1 MKNIILIL
9 LAFFVLIGCAPKE
22 VVIDRKQVKTE
33 KEELVLIQ
41 NESNPGSL
49 FYQRKKEKVIIEDD
63 SINKIAIL
71 YPSRIVGKYAKS
83 TISTISAFLIY
94 NDKPFVIETFDTYD
108 ENPENILEQVNLLK
122 ENGFTKV
129 IAMFTS
135 NGFNTLNLDSDSSF
149 ANFYFPLINKSEV
162 KTYKSNFIFGGISYD
177 DQLQI
182 LETLSTNRNTMFY
195 VKSYLGNKLKESY
208 EQIFSNPGIIKEIER
223 ANNRYKYIMEDERI
237 VGNTII
243 VNTPIVKTSIILSQL
258 TAFEVNPLKVL
269 STQLNYNPLLIKL
282 TQERDRENFFVVSS
296 IEEVDSFLE
305 EYTKL
310 LGGDVTYNWVDYSSL
325 VGANYLL
332 FSQYAQDKQEEKAN
346 NFIIMKEKDENGK
359 ELIKDRNEEIVKTK
373 IIENQADYK
382 PTLYGT
388 TPYGFSKMELN

>member
-1 MKNIILIL
+1 LKNIILIL
-9 LAFFVLIGCAPKE
+9 VAFFVFIGCAPKE
-22 VVIDRKQVKTE
+22 VVIDKKPVQTK
-33 KEELVLIQ
+33 KEEFVLIQ
-41 NESNPGSL
+41 NESNQNSM
-49 FYQRKKEKVIIEDD
+49 YQRVKENTIIEDNG
-63 SINKIAIL
+63 INKIAIL

-108 ENPENILEQVNLLK
+108 ENPENILEQLNFLK
-122 ENGFTKV
+122 EGGFSKV

-162 KTYKSNFIFGGISYD
+162 KTQKSNFIFGGISYEE
-177 DQLQI
+177 QLQV
-182 LETLSTNRNTMFY
+182 LETLSSNRNTMFY

-237 VGNTII
+237 VENTII

-258 TAFEVNPLKVL
+258 TAFEVNPVKVL

-296 IEEVDSFLE
+296 IENVDSFLE

-332 FSQYAQDKQEEKAN
+332 YSQNKQEEKSN
-346 NFIIMKEKDENGK
+346 SFIIMEEKNENDK
-359 ELIKDRNEEIVKTK
+359 ELKKEIIKTK
-373 IIENQADYK
+373 VIENQADYK
-382 PTLYGT
+382 STLYGT

>member
-1 MKNIILIL
+1 MKNIVLIL
-9 LAFFVLIGCAPKE
+9 VAFFVFIGCAPKE
-22 VVIDRKQVKTE
+22 VVIDKKNVQTK
-33 KEELVLIQ
+33 KEEFVLIQ
-41 NESNPGSL
+41 NESNENSM
-49 FYQRKKEKVIIEDD
+49 YQVVKEDVIIEDKGL
-63 SINKIAIL
+63 SKIAIL
-71 YPSRIVGKYAKS
+71 YPSRMVGKYAKS
-83 TISTISAFLIY
+83 TINTISAFLIY

-108 ENPENILEQVNLLK
+108 ENPENILEQINLLK

-135 NGFNTLNLDSDSSF
+135 NGFNTLNLDDDISF
-149 ANFYFPLINKSEV
+149 AKFYFPLINKSEV
-162 KTYKSNFIFGGISYD
+162 KTQKTNFIFGGISYEN
-177 DQLQI
+177 QLQL
-182 LETLSTNRNTMFY
+182 LETLSSNRNTMFY
-195 VKSYLGNKLKESY
+195 VKSYLGNKLKDSY
-208 EQIFSNPGIIKEIER
+208 KQIFSNPGIIKEIER
-223 ANNRYKYIMEDERI
+223 ANNRYKYIMKDERI

-296 IEEVDSFLE
+296 IENVDSFLE

-332 FSQYAQDKQEEKAN
+332 YSQNKQEEKN
-346 NFIIMKEKDENGK
+346 NSFIIMEEKNENDLK
-359 ELIKDRNEEIVKTK
+359 QEIIKTK
-373 IIENQADYK
+373 VIDNQADYK
-382 PTLYGT
+382 STLYGT
-388 TPYGFSKMELN
+388 TPYGFSKM

>member
-9 LAFFVLIGCAPKE
+9 VAFFVFIGCAPKE
-22 VVIDRKQVKTE
+22 VVIDKKPVQTK
-33 KEELVLIQ
+33 KEEFVLIQ
-41 NESNPGSL
+41 NESNQNSM
-49 FYQRKKEKVIIEDD
+49 YQRVKENTIIEDNG
-63 SINKIAIL
+63 INKIAIL

-108 ENPENILEQVNLLK
+108 ENPENILEQLNFLK
-122 ENGFTKV
+122 EGGFSKV

-162 KTYKSNFIFGGISYD
+162 KTQKSNFIFGGISYEE
-177 DQLQI
+177 QLQV
-182 LETLSTNRNTMFY
+182 LETLSSNRNTMFY

-258 TAFEVNPLKVL
+258 TAFEVNPIKVL

-296 IEEVDSFLE
+296 IENVDSFLE

-332 FSQYAQDKQEEKAN
+332 YSQNKQEEKSN
-346 NFIIMKEKDENGK
+346 SFIIMEEKNENDK
-359 ELIKDRNEEIVKTK
+359 ELKKEIIKTK
-373 IIENQADYK
+373 VIENQADYK
-382 PTLYGT
+382 STLYGT

>member
-1 MKNIILIL
+1 MKNIILIIV
-9 LAFFVLIGCAPKE
+9 AFFVFIGCAPKE
-22 VVIDRKQVKTE
+22 VVIDKKPVQTK
-33 KEELVLIQ
+33 KEEFVLIQ
-41 NESNPGSL
+41 NESNQNSM
-49 FYQRKKEKVIIEDD
+49 YQRVKENTIVEDNG
-63 SINKIAIL
+63 INKIAIL

-108 ENPENILEQVNLLK
+108 ENPENILEQLNFLK
-122 ENGFTKV
+122 EGGFSKV

-162 KTYKSNFIFGGISYD
+162 KTQKSNFIFGGISYEE
-177 DQLQI
+177 QLQV
-182 LETLSTNRNTMFY
+182 LETLSSNRNTMFY

-258 TAFEVNPLKVL
+258 TAFEVNPIKVL

-296 IEEVDSFLE
+296 IENVDSFLE

-332 FSQYAQDKQEEKAN
+332 YSQNKEEEKSN
-346 NFIIMKEKDENGK
+346 SFIIMEEKNENDK
-359 ELIKDRNEEIVKTK
+359 ELKKEIIKTK
-373 IIENQADYK
+373 VIENQADYK
-382 PTLYGT
+382 STLYGT

>member
-1 MKNIILIL
+1 LKNIILIL
-9 LAFFVLIGCAPKE
+9 VAFFVFIGCAPKE
-22 VVIDRKQVKTE
+22 VVIDKKPVQTK
-33 KEELVLIQ
+33 KEEFVLIQ
-41 NESNPGSL
+41 NESNQNSM
-49 FYQRKKEKVIIEDD
+49 YQRVKENTIIEDNG
-63 SINKIAIL
+63 INKIAIL

-108 ENPENILEQVNLLK
+108 ENPENILEQLNFLK
-122 ENGFTKV
+122 EGGFSKV

-162 KTYKSNFIFGGISYD
+162 KTQKSNFIFGGISYEE
-177 DQLQI
+177 QLQV
-182 LETLSTNRNTMFY
+182 LETLSSNRNTMFY

-258 TAFEVNPLKVL
+258 TAFEVNPVKVL

-296 IEEVDSFLE
+296 IENVDSFLE

-332 FSQYAQDKQEEKAN
+332 YSQNKQEEKSN
-346 NFIIMKEKDENGK
+346 SFIIMEEKNENDK
-359 ELIKDRNEEIVKTK
+359 ELKKEIIKTK
-373 IIENQADYK
+373 VIENQADYK
-382 PTLYGT
+382 STLYGT

>member
-9 LAFFVLIGCAPKE
+9 VAFFVFIGCAPKE
-22 VVIDRKQVKTE
+22 VVIDKKPVQTK
-33 KEELVLIQ
+33 KEEFVLIQ
-41 NESNPGSL
+41 NESNQNSM
-49 FYQRKKEKVIIEDD
+49 YQRVKENTIVEDNG
-63 SINKIAIL
+63 INKIAIL

-108 ENPENILEQVNLLK
+108 ENPENILEQLNFLK
-122 ENGFTKV
+122 EGGFSKV

-162 KTYKSNFIFGGISYD
+162 KTQKSNFIFGGISYEE
-177 DQLQI
+177 QLQV
-182 LETLSTNRNTMFY
+182 LETLSSNRNTMFY

-237 VGNTII
+237 VENTII

-258 TAFEVNPLKVL
+258 TAFEVNPVKVL

-296 IEEVDSFLE
+296 IENVDSFLE

-332 FSQYAQDKQEEKAN
+332 YSQNKQEEKSN
-346 NFIIMKEKDENGK
+346 SFIIMEEKNENDK
-359 ELIKDRNEEIVKTK
+359 ELKKEIIKTK
-373 IIENQADYK
+373 VIENQADYK
-382 PTLYGT
+382 STLYGT

>member
-9 LAFFVLIGCAPKE
+9 VAFFVFIGCAPKE
-22 VVIDRKQVKTE
+22 VVIDKKPVQTK
-33 KEELVLIQ
+33 KEEFVLIQ
-41 NESNPGSL
+41 NESNQNSM
-49 FYQRKKEKVIIEDD
+49 YQRVKENTIVEDNG
-63 SINKIAIL
+63 INKIAIL

-108 ENPENILEQVNLLK
+108 ENPENILEQLNFLK
-122 ENGFTKV
+122 EGGFSKV

-162 KTYKSNFIFGGISYD
+162 KTQKSNFIFGGISYEE
-177 DQLQI
+177 QLQV
-182 LETLSTNRNTMFY
+182 LETLSSNRNTMFY

-258 TAFEVNPLKVL
+258 TAFEVNPIKVL

-296 IEEVDSFLE
+296 IENVDSFLE

-332 FSQYAQDKQEEKAN
+332 YSQNKQEEKSN
-346 NFIIMKEKDENGK
+346 SFIIMEEKNENDK
-359 ELIKDRNEEIVKTK
+359 ELKKEIIKTK
-373 IIENQADYK
+373 VIENQADYK
-382 PTLYGT
+382 STLYGT